1 MGIKTNTTDGAVLV
15 AKLFLED
22 KENQRKHER
31 NREERAYALVEKLI
45 EVVTPV
51 MAAAVESKGLLDQAR
66 IEREMAESELKKA
79 RLRAEAQKAEVAAER
94 ARYDFESLKS
104 SEAEADAQREEF
116 EARLEQLKA
125 YNRLLEKRLDDW
137 EGPTP
142 GVEEDEA
149 EAEAKEDGY
158 W

>member
-1 MGIKTNTTDGAVLV
+1 MGIKTTDGAVLV

-31 NREERAYALVEKLI
+31 AREERAYALVERMI
-45 EVVTPV
+45 EIVTPV
-51 MAAAVESKGLLDQAR
+51 MAAAVESKSQLDQAR

-79 RLRAEAQKAEVAAER
+79 RLRAEAQKAEVAAEK

-104 SEAEADAQREEF
+104 SAAEADAQREEF
-116 EARLEQLKA
+116 EARLEQLQA
-125 YNRLLEKRLDDW
+125 YNRLLEERLDNW
-137 EGPTP
+137 EGPEE
-142 GVEEDEA
+142 VEAES
-149 EAEAKEDGY
+149 EAEAKEGGY